1 MLLAYG
7 FTGLALIGVFVPG
20 LPTTPFVLLAAWA
33 ASRGSP
39 RLHDWL
45 YDHPRLGPA
54 LRHWRDQRAVSTRGR
69 LLAVGL
75 LAMSWTIM
83 YLRGIPP
90 MMLAAVTLLFV
101 AVGTF
106 VVTRPRPRQTAI
118 DSATRTDRSKT
129 DRG

>member
-1 MLLAYG
+1 MRWPYLLLAYG

-33 ASRGSP
+33 ASRGSR

-45 YDHPRLGPA
+45 YDHPRLGPP
-54 LRHWRDQRAVSTRGR
+54 LRDWRDQRAVSVRGR

-75 LAMSWTIM
+75 LALSWTIM

-90 MMLAAVTLLFV
+90 MLLAAVTLLFV

-106 VVTRPRPRQTAI
+106 VATRPRPRPRQA
-118 DSATRTDRSKT
+118 DPS
-129 DRG
+129 